1 MGYHQVNAAPTR
13 KVFAGGVAAASTTIL
28 VFVLNTFVM
37 PETRPITAEVAA
49 AFTAVLGLIAS
60 YLVPPDKGDQ
70 VQETV
75 PQQ

>member
-1 MGYHQVNAAPTR
+1 MAYHQVNPAPTR

-28 VFVLNTFVM
+28 VFMLNTFVM
-37 PETRPITAEVAA
+37 PDSKPITGEVAA
-49 AFTAVLGLIAS
+49 AFTAILGFIAS